1 MSAREE
7 EKSKV
12 KREAE
17 SGGPTSEK
25 STRKGEE
32 PEVEREAESG
42 GPTSEMSTRKG
53 EKSKVKR
60 EAESGGS
67 DIDILKDLDIREK
80 ALLVRFR
87 VHVLIYRQLSVDFA
101 RLSLRKLG
109 T

>member
-1 MSAREE
+1 MLRANGIVPRNPEPLELQEHALETLPTSELSTREE
-7 EKSKV
+7 EKSK
-12 KREAE
+12 
-17 SGGPTSEK
+17 
-25 STRKGEE
+25 
-32 PEVEREAESG
+32 VEREAESG

-87 VHVLIYRQLSVDFA
+87 FHLLY
-101 RLSLRKLG
+101 
-109 T
+109 